1 MARTRTLAQLV
12 ARVRYQADVEGLT
25 SRHPDS
31 DIRQLIND
39 SWQTLREL
47 VTEHGSP
54 LFLKATS
61 GTMTAGAIVPDA
73 SGAPNLEA
81 GFGTINLP
89 ADCLRVHGVDVEVN
103 GQLLPLEPLPF
114 NSRDDWQDWWGNNRT
129 DAPFGFV
136 VYDIGQESTT
146 TVAAGKI
153 ALLPAPDE
161 PYSYTIWYLPHWV
174 DISTDSHVFNV
185 YAGWEQWLIWDV
197 VIKIA
202 GRDNDSRN
210 TYQIAM
216 TERQRNQD
224 RLLASARVQRSGV
237 RTVQDSRGRKRWTR
251 IRSQRWEGA

>member
-1 MARTRTLAQLV
+1 MV

-73 SGAPNLEA
+73 SGGPNLEA

-153 ALLPAPDE
+153 ALLPAHLSDYIIVHELCHLAEMNHSPRFWALVAK
-161 PYSYTIWYLPHWV
+161 TIPNHREIRKEL
-174 DISTDSHVFNV
+174 
-185 YAGWEQWLIWDV
+185 
-197 VIKIA
+197 
-202 GRDNDSRN
+202 
-210 TYQIAM
+210 
-216 TERQRNQD
+216 
-224 RLLASARVQRSGV
+224 
-237 RTVQDSRGRKRWTR
+237 RG
-251 IRSQRWEGA
+251 ELG